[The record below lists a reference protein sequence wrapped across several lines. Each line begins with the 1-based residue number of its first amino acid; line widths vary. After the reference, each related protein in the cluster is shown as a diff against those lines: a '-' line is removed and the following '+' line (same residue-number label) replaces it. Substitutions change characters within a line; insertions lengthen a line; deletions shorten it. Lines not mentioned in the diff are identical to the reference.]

1 MSNVYQV
8 VKVISEYKIV
18 INAGSENSI
27 QIGQPL
33 EIFAPGKDVFDP
45 KTSAKLGVLNCC
57 KAKLTVRDVFP
68 RMCICVNRET
78 ESTAFLEQAI
88 PSRRPLPLP
97 VDPQEISGGFEGIQ
111 KKIQVGDLVRPDTTS
126 RQQEKE
132 KSENAAS
139 SLTYIDAAITLK
151 GDKEINQYLAAG
163 WKIAH
168 IFPGEDRM
176 MLVRVAKT

>member
-1 MSNVYQV
+1 
-8 VKVISEYKIV
+8 
-18 INAGSENSI
+18 
-27 QIGQPL
+27 
-33 EIFAPGKDVFDP
+33 
-45 KTSAKLGVLNCC
+45 
-57 KAKLTVRDVFP
+57 
-68 RMCICVNRET
+68 MCICVNRET

-163 WKIAH
+163 WKLAH
-168 IFPGEDRM
+168 IFRGDGRM
-176 MLVRVAKT
+176 ILVRTAE